1 MDKVPLLILAAGAV
15 IGLFFAATAN
25 VFMGISIFVVLLT
38 VGMCLQIMGETK
50 NLPTVTCQLSDDAKS
65 VVVVNGG
72 NAPAEAIHVALVP
85 MNIEFDVE
93 DLGVDAE
100 YAYALPAM
108 IEDVK
113 AVVTYKNSEGRE
125 FNRSFKLS
133 SLEEDDPLRPAFPMF
148 SWK

>member
-1 MDKVPLLILAAGAV
+1 MDKVPVLILAAGVV
-15 IGLFFAATAN
+15 IGLVLAVAEN
-25 VFMGISIFVVLLT
+25 VFMGVSIFVVLMT
-38 VGMCLQIMGETK
+38 AAMCLQIMTETK
-50 NLPTVTCQLSDDAKS
+50 NLPAVTCQLSDDAKS

-85 MNIEFDVE
+85 MNLEFDVTG
-93 DLGVDAE
+93 LGVDAE

-108 IEDVK
+108 AEEIK

-125 FNRSFKLS
+125 FGRSFKLS
-133 SLEEDDPLRPAFPMF
+133 SLEENDPLRPAFPMF

>member
-1 MDKVPLLILAAGAV
+1 MDKVPLLILAAGVV
-15 IGLFFAATAN
+15 IGLFLAAVEN
-25 VFMGISIFVVLLT
+25 VFMGVSIFVVLLT
-38 VGMCLQIMGETK
+38 AAMCLQIMTETK
-50 NLPTVTCQLSDDAKS
+50 NLPAVTCQLSDDAKS

-85 MNIEFDVE
+85 MNIEFDVK

-108 IEDVK
+108 VEEVK

-125 FNRSFKLS
+125 FGRSFKLS
-133 SLEEDDPLRPAFPMF
+133 SLEENDPLRPAFPMF

>member
-15 IGLFFAATAN
+15 FGLFSALTAHL
-25 VFMGISIFVVLLT
+25 FMGLSIFIVLLT
-38 VGMCLQIMGETK
+38 AAMCLQIMSETE
-50 NLPTVTCQLSDDAKS
+50 NLPTVTCRLSDDAKS

-93 DLGVDAE
+93 TLKADAE
-100 YAYALPAM
+100 YVYALPAM
-108 IEDVK
+108 VENVK

-125 FNRSFKLS
+125 FSRSFKLS
-133 SLEEDDPLRPAFPMF
+133 SLEEDDPLRPVFPMF